1 MVAIVQPNST
11 LPTTRLTNLPV
22 NGPVVDDNKNLTQQ
36 WRLFFQDLYVRVG
49 GSQAASNS
57 VIQASISPL
66 AGIVPIPQSLTT
78 SPFSFTA
85 NQRGRVLISDGGI
98 TNLQTSRDG
107 ITFYK
112 TGAFRGTF
120 VLLSGDIL
128 KVSFLTGNAPTF
140 TFFPG

>member
-11 LPTTRLTNLPV
+11 LPTTTLTNLPV

-49 GSQAASNS
+49 GNKAASNQQ
-57 VIQASISPL
+57 IQFAISPL
-66 AGIVPIPQSLTT
+66 AGIVPIPQALTT

-85 NQRGRVLISDGGI
+85 NQRGKVLISDGGI
-98 TNLQTSRDG
+98 TNLLFSRDG